1 MSAVLSGDPALN
13 EPLDDGSEGRWQKF
27 LIAAVIVSILVTLV
41 WWGVRAASQGS
52 AGPKRQT
59 VKIAVLP
66 DTPPPPTPP
75 KQEKPPEPEKQD
87 LKPQPQQ
94 EQIKPQEAQPAPA
107 QLKMDG
113 PAGDGPSAFAAG
125 AVSSEYKGGEIGTGT
140 GGVNKLQFA
149 FFTSQLQ
156 KHIQLQLAKNSAIK
170 LNDYRVNVQVWLT
183 PSGDFQRVELL
194 SSTGDAQMDE
204 ALQGALNHMAAMRD
218 VPANLPQP
226 IRLRITNRMT
236 G

>member
-1 MSAVLSGDPALN
+1 MSAVMTMPSVEQSQP
-13 EPLDDGSEGRWQKF
+13 DGKKQKI
-27 LIAAVIVSILVTLV
+27 LIVGSILVVMAGLV
-41 WWGVRAASQGS
+41 WWGVNAAGGS
-52 AGPKRQT
+52 TSGPKRQT

-66 DTPPPPTPP
+66 DAPPPPPPP
-75 KQEKPPEPEKQD
+75 KPEKLPEPEKQE
-87 LKPQPQQ
+87 LKQTMQQ
-94 EQIKPQEAQPAPA
+94 EQPKPQEAPPAPA

-125 AVSSEYKGGEIGTGT
+125 QVSAEYKGGEIGTGT

-149 FFTSQLQ
+149 LFTTQLQ
-156 KHIQLQLAKNSAIK
+156 KHIQLQLAKNTAIK
-170 LNDYRVNVQVWLT
+170 LGDYRVNVQVALS

-194 SSTGDAQMDE
+194 SSTGDSQVDE
-204 ALQGALNHMAAMRD
+204 ALQNALNHMAPMRD

-226 IRLRITNRMT
+226 VRLRITNRMT

>member
-1 MSAVLSGDPALN
+1 MSAVMNMP
-13 EPLDDGSEGRWQKF
+13 ETLDDQGEGRWQQF
-27 LIAAVIVSILVTLV
+27 LIGGVIVALLVMLV
-41 WWGVRAASQGS
+41 WWGINSMS
-52 AGPKRQT
+52 HSSSGPKRQT

-66 DTPPPPTPP
+66 DTPPPPPPP
-75 KQEKPPEPEKQD
+75 KPDKPPEPEKQE
-87 LKPQPQQ
+87 LKQTMQQ
-94 EQIKPQEAQPAPA
+94 EQPKPQEAQPAPA

-125 AVSSEYKGGEIGTGT
+125 QVSAEYKGGEIGTGT

-149 FFTSQLQ
+149 LFTNQLQ
-156 KHIQLQLAKNSAIK
+156 KHIQLQLAKNTAIK
-170 LNDYRVNVQVWLT
+170 LGDYRVNVQVVLS

-194 SSTGDAQMDE
+194 SSTGDPQADE
-204 ALQGALNHMAAMRD
+204 ALQSALNHMAPMRD

-226 IRLRITNRMT
+226 VRLRITNRMT

>member
-1 MSAVLSGDPALN
+1 M
-13 EPLDDGSEGRWQKF
+13 
-27 LIAAVIVSILVTLV
+27 
-41 WWGVRAASQGS
+41 
-52 AGPKRQT
+52 
-59 VKIAVLP
+59 
-66 DTPPPPTPP
+66 
-75 KQEKPPEPEKQD
+75 
-87 LKPQPQQ
+87 QQ
-94 EQIKPQEAQPAPA
+94 EQPKPQEAQPAPA

-125 AVSSEYKGGEIGTGT
+125 QVSAEYKGGEIGTGT

-149 FFTSQLQ
+149 LFTNQLQ
-156 KHIQLQLAKNSAIK
+156 KHIQLQLAKNTAIK
-170 LNDYRVNVQVWLT
+170 LGDYRVNLKVFLS

-194 SSTGDAQMDE
+194 SSTGDVQLDE
-204 ALQGALNHMAAMRD
+204 ALQIALNQIPPMRD